1 MPDVIF
7 EEIECKSAVHRI
19 SPPASRNM
27 PFRWTLNP
35 YRGCQHAC
43 TYCFARGT
51 HEYLGYD
58 SGRDFETRVVVKVN
72 APEMLRQDLG
82 RGSWRRELIA
92 IGTACDPYQAAE
104 LKYSL
109 THRILKVLRDFA
121 NPASIVTKSPH
132 IIRDADVLE
141 QLSRVADLTVNFS
154 VSTLDDDV
162 WKRIEPATAKPRK
175 RLEAMRFLSERGIRC
190 GVLLAPILP
199 GLTDEPED
207 LERVVEAAREHGAS
221 FVHDNVLYLKPGTK
235 EWFMPFLREAYPH
248 LSERYAKYYR
258 GAYAPQTYTQDVH
271 RTVERLR
278 LKYGMV
284 TPRRVQPSAGQ
295 LQLAM

>member
-7 EEIECKSAVHRI
+7 EEIECKSAV
-19 SPPASRNM
+19 SRVNAGGM

-58 SGRDFETRVVVKVN
+58 AGRDFESRIVVKVN
-72 APEMLRQDLG
+72 APEMLRQDLA
-82 RGSWRRELIA
+82 RPSWRRELIA

-109 THRILKVLRDFA
+109 THRLLKVLREFA

-132 IIRDADVLE
+132 VIRDADVLE
-141 QLSRVADLTVNFS
+141 DLSSVADVTVAFS
-154 VSTLDDDV
+154 VSTLDEDV
-162 WKRIEPATAKPRK
+162 WRRIEPGTAKPGK
-175 RLEAMRFLSERGIRC
+175 RLQAMRLLSERGIRC
-190 GVLLAPILP
+190 GVMLAPVLP
-199 GLTDEPED
+199 GLTDDPD
-207 LERVVEAAREHGAS
+207 GLERVVDAAREHGAS
-221 FVHDNVLYLKPGTK
+221 FIHDNVLYLKPGTK

-248 LSERYAKYYR
+248 LAERYARYYR
-258 GAYAPQTYTQDVH
+258 GAYAPQSYTQEVH

-278 LKYGMV
+278 LKYDLG
-284 TPRRVQPSAGQ
+284 TRPRVQPSAGQ

>member
-1 MPDVIF
+1 MPDIIF
-7 EEIECKSAVHRI
+7 EEVECKSAI
-19 SPPASRNM
+19 TKLSMPAASSL

-58 SGRDFETRVVVKVN
+58 SGRDFDTRVVVKKN
-72 APEMLRQDLG
+72 IAEMLRQDLG
-82 RGSWRRELIA
+82 RASWRRETIG

-109 THRILKVLRDFA
+109 THRVLKVLRDLA
-121 NPASIVTKSPH
+121 NPATLVTKSPH

-141 QLSRVADLTVNFS
+141 DLSEVADLTVSFS
-154 VSTLDDDV
+154 IATLDEDI
-162 WKRIEPATAKPRK
+162 WTRTEPGTAKPRK
-175 RLEAMRFLSERGIRC
+175 RLDAMRLLSERGIRC
-190 GVLLAPILP
+190 GVLLAPVLP
-199 GLTDEPED
+199 GLTDAPGD
-207 LERVVEAAREHGAS
+207 LEQVVEAAREHGAS
-221 FVHDNVLYLKPGTK
+221 FIHDNVLYLKPGTK

-284 TPRRVQPSAGQ
+284 MPQRVQPSAGQ

>member
-1 MPDVIF
+1 VPDVVF

-19 SPPASRNM
+19 ATNSL

-51 HEYLGYD
+51 HQHLGYD
-58 SGRDFETRVVVKVN
+58 AGRDFESRIIVKVN
-72 APEMLRQDLG
+72 AAEMLRQDLG
-82 RGSWRRELIA
+82 RPGWQRELIA

-109 THRILKVLRDFA
+109 THRILRVLRDFA
-121 NPASIVTKSPH
+121 NPTSIVTKSPLVV
-132 IIRDADVLE
+132 RDADVLE
-141 QLSRVADLTVNFS
+141 SLAREAELS
-154 VSTLDDDV
+154 VSFSIATLDEEI
-162 WKRIEPATAKPRK
+162 WKRIEPGTAKPQK
-175 RLEAMRFLSERGIRC
+175 RLDAMRLLSERGIRC
-190 GVLLAPILP
+190 GVLLAPVLP
-199 GLTDEPED
+199 GLTDAPED

-258 GAYAPQTYTQDVH
+258 GAYAPNTYTQDVH
-271 RTVERLR
+271 RTIGNLRRKYDLIPPERI
-278 LKYGMV
+278 M
-284 TPRRVQPSAGQ
+284 PSAGQ

>member
-7 EEIECKSAVHRI
+7 EEIECKSAINRVH
-19 SPPASRNM
+19 AGNM

-43 TYCFARGT
+43 TYCFARAS
-51 HEYLGYD
+51 HEFLGYD
-58 SGRDFETRVVVKVN
+58 AGRDFETRIVVKVN
-72 APEMLRQDLG
+72 APEMLRRDLARPG
-82 RGSWRRELIA
+82 WGRELIA

-109 THRILKVLRDFA
+109 THRVSAGAARLREPGEHRHQVA
-121 NPASIVTKSPH
+121 AHRPRRRRARRRCRASRT
-132 IIRDADVLE
+132 
-141 QLSRVADLTVNFS
+141 LTVNFS
-154 VSTLDDDV
+154 ISTLDEDV
-162 WKRIEPATAKPRK
+162 WKRIEPGTAKPSK
-175 RLEAMRFLSERGIRC
+175 RLQAMEALAERGIRC
-190 GVLLAPILP
+190 GVMLAPILP
-199 GLTDEPED
+199 GLTDDPQS

-258 GAYAPQTYTQDVH
+258 GAYAPRTYTQDVH
-271 RTVERLR
+271 RVLERLR
-278 LKYGMV
+278 CRYGLAPPAAV
-284 TPRRVQPSAGQ
+284 RPTAGQ

>member
-19 SPPASRNM
+19 VTNNL

-51 HEYLGYD
+51 HQHLGYD
-58 SGRDFETRVVVKVN
+58 SGRDFESRVIVKVN
-72 APEMLRQDLG
+72 AAEMLRQDLG
-82 RGSWRRELIA
+82 RPSWQRELIA
-92 IGTACDPYQAAE
+92 VGTACDPYQAAE

-109 THRILKVLRDFA
+109 THRILRVLRDYA
-121 NPASIVTKSPH
+121 NPASIVTKSPL
-132 IIRDADVLE
+132 IVRDADVLE
-141 QLSRVADLTVNFS
+141 SLGREAELTVSFS
-154 VSTLDDDV
+154 IATLDEEV
-162 WKRIEPATAKPRK
+162 WKRIEPGTAKPQK
-175 RLEAMRFLSERGIRC
+175 RLDAMRLLSERGIRC
-190 GVLLAPILP
+190 GVLLAPVLP
-199 GLTDEPED
+199 GLTDAPED
-207 LERVVEAAREHGAS
+207 LERVIEAAREHGAS

-258 GAYAPQTYTQDVH
+258 GAYAPKTYTQDVH
-271 RTVERLR
+271 RTIGNLR
-278 LKYGMV
+278 RKYDLIPP
-284 TPRRVQPSAGQ
+284 PRVMPSAGQ

>member
-7 EEIECKSAVHRI
+7 EEIECKSALNRVNV
-19 SPPASRNM
+19 RNM
-27 PFRWTLNP
+27 PFRWSLNP

-51 HEYLGYD
+51 HEFLGYD
-58 SGRDFETRVVVKVN
+58 AGRDFETRIVVKVN

-82 RGSWRRELIA
+82 RPGWRRELIA
-92 IGTACDPYQAAE
+92 IGTACDPYQQAE

-121 NPASIVTKSPH
+121 NPASIITKSPH

-141 QLSRVADLTVNFS
+141 DLAACAEVTVNFS
-154 VSTLDDDV
+154 VSTLDEDV
-162 WKRIEPATAKPRK
+162 WKRIEPATAKPAK
-175 RLEAMRFLSERGIRC
+175 RLEAMRFLASRGVRC
-190 GVLLAPILP
+190 GVMLAPVLP
-199 GLTDEPED
+199 GLTDAPES
-207 LERVVEAAREHGAS
+207 LEAVVRAARDHGAS

-235 EWFMPFLREAYPH
+235 EWFMPSLREAYPH
-248 LSERYAKYYR
+248 LAERYAKYYR
-258 GAYAPQTYTQDVH
+258 GAYAPATYTAEVH
-271 RTVERLR
+271 QTVQRLR
-278 LKYGMV
+278 AKFGLLD
-284 TPRRVQPSAGQ
+284 RQPSPGPTAGQ

>member
-7 EEIECKSAVHRI
+7 EEIECKSALNKVAV
-19 SPPASRNM
+19 PGM
-27 PFRWTLNP
+27 PFRWSLNP

-58 SGRDFETRVVVKVN
+58 SGRDFETRVVVKTN

-82 RGSWRRELIA
+82 RPGWQRELVV
-92 IGTACDPYQAAE
+92 IGTACDPYQPAE

-109 THRILKVLRDFA
+109 THRLLRVMRDFA
-121 NPASIVTKSPH
+121 NPASIVTKSPLVV
-132 IIRDADVLE
+132 RDADVLR
-141 QLSRVADLTVNFS
+141 QLSEVAAVTVNFS
-154 VSTLDDDV
+154 VATLDEEI
-162 WKRIEPATAKPRK
+162 WKRTEPTTSKPRR
-175 RLEAMRFLSERGIRC
+175 RLEAMRLLTERGIRC

-199 GLTDEPED
+199 GLTDDPAA

-235 EWFMPFLREAYPH
+235 EWFMPFLRESYPH
-248 LSERYAKYYR
+248 LSERYSKYYR
-258 GAYAPQTYTQDVH
+258 GVYAPKTYTQEVH
-271 RTVERLR
+271 RVVERLR
-278 LKYGMV
+278 LKYDL
-284 TPRRVQPSAGQ
+284 TPPERIQPSAGQ
-295 LQLAM
+295 LELAIS

>member
-7 EEIECKSAVHRI
+7 EEIECKSAVHRV
-19 SPPASRNM
+19 SQASARTM

-43 TYCFARGT
+43 TYCFARAT
-51 HEYLGYD
+51 HEHLGYD
-58 SGRDFETRVVVKVN
+58 AGRDFETRIIVKVN

-82 RGSWRRELIA
+82 RASWQRELIA

-121 NPASIVTKSPH
+121 NPTSIVTKSPH
-132 IIRDADVLE
+132 VVRDVDVLE
-141 QLSRVADLTVNFS
+141 ELSAVADTTVSFS

-175 RLEAMRFLSERGIRC
+175 RLEAMRALSERGIRC
-190 GVLLAPILP
+190 GVMLAPVLP
-199 GLTDEPED
+199 GLTDD
-207 LERVVEAAREHGAS
+207 AASLEAVVEAACEHGAS
-221 FVHDNVLYLKPGTK
+221 FIHDNVLYLKPGTK

-248 LSERYAKYYR
+248 LSERYSRYYR
-258 GAYAPQTYTQDVH
+258 GPYAPKSYTQDVH
-271 RTVERLR
+271 RVVDRLR
-278 LKYGMV
+278 LKYDLV
-284 TPRRVQPSAGQ
+284 APRRVQPSAGQ

>member
-7 EEIECKSAVHRI
+7 EEIECKSAVNRV
-19 SPPASRNM
+19 SAGNM

-72 APEMLRQDLG
+72 APEMLRKDLSREG
-82 RGSWRRELIA
+82 WRRELIA
-92 IGTACDPYQAAE
+92 VGTACDPYQPAE

-109 THRILKVLRDFA
+109 THRVLKVLRDAA
-121 NPASIVTKSPH
+121 NPASIITKSPF
-132 IIRDADVLE
+132 IVRDADVLE
-141 QLSRVADLTVNFS
+141 SLSQVAELTVNFS
-154 VSTLDDDV
+154 ISTLDEDV
-162 WKRIEPATAKPRK
+162 WKRIEPSTARPQK
-175 RLEAMRFLSERGIRC
+175 RLEAMKLLSERGIRC
-190 GVLLAPILP
+190 GVLLAPVLP
-199 GLTDEPED
+199 GLTDDPAG
-207 LERVVEAAREHGAS
+207 LESVVEAARAHGAS

-258 GAYAPQTYTQDVH
+258 GAYAPKTYTQDVH
-271 RTVERLR
+271 RTVQELR
-278 LKYGMV
+278 RKYDLL
-284 TPRRVQPSAGQ
+284 TPRYVAPSAGQ

>member
-7 EEIECKSAVHRI
+7 EEIECKSAVHRV
-19 SPPASRNM
+19 SQASARTM

-43 TYCFARGT
+43 TYCFARAT
-51 HEYLGYD
+51 HEHLGYD
-58 SGRDFETRVVVKVN
+58 AGRDFETRIIVKVN

-82 RGSWRRELIA
+82 RASWQRELIA

-121 NPASIVTKSPH
+121 NPTSIVTKSPH
-132 IIRDADVLE
+132 VVRDVDVLE
-141 QLSRVADLTVNFS
+141 ELSAVADTTVSFS

-175 RLEAMRFLSERGIRC
+175 RLEAMRALSERGIRC
-190 GVLLAPILP
+190 GVMLAPVLP
-199 GLTDEPED
+199 GLTDD
-207 LERVVEAAREHGAS
+207 AASLEAVVEAACEHGAS
-221 FVHDNVLYLKPGTK
+221 FIHDNVLYLKPGTK

-248 LSERYAKYYR
+248 LSERYSRYYR
-258 GAYAPQTYTQDVH
+258 GPYAPKSYTQDVH
-271 RTVERLR
+271 RVVDRLR
-278 LKYGMV
+278 LKYDLV
-284 TPRRVQPSAGQ
+284 APRRVQPSAGQ
-295 LQLAM
+295 LELAM

>member
-7 EEIECKSAVHRI
+7 EEIECKTAVNKVNL
-19 SPPASRNM
+19 PPGNRM

-58 SGRDFETRVVVKVN
+58 AGRDFETRVVVKVN

-92 IGTACDPYQAAE
+92 VGTACDPYQPAE

-109 THRILKVLRDFA
+109 THRILKVMRDFA
-121 NPASIVTKSPH
+121 NPISVVTKSPFVV
-132 IIRDADVLE
+132 RDADVIQSLAA
-141 QLSRVADLTVNFS
+141 VADVTINFS
-154 VSTLDDDV
+154 IATLDEEI
-162 WKRIEPATAKPRK
+162 WKRIEPSTARPAK
-175 RLEAMRFLSERGIRC
+175 RLEAMRFLTDRGIRC
-190 GVLLAPILP
+190 GVMLAPVLP
-199 GLTDEPED
+199 GLTDDPRTLED
-207 LERVVEAAREHGAS
+207 VVEAAREHGAS

-258 GAYAPQTYTQDVH
+258 GVYAPRTYTQEVH
-271 RTVERLR
+271 RTIDGLR
-278 LKYGMV
+278 RKFDLV
-284 TPRRVQPSAGQ
+284 PREAVSPSAGQ
-295 LQLAM
+295 LQMAI

>member
-1 MPDVIF
+1 MADVIF
-7 EEIECKSAVHRI
+7 EEIECKSAVHKVSQGAARM
-19 SPPASRNM
+19 M

-51 HEYLGYD
+51 HEHLGYD
-58 SGRDFETRVVVKVN
+58 AGRDFETRIIVKVN

-82 RGSWRRELIA
+82 RASWQRELIA

-109 THRILKVLRDFA
+109 THRILKVMRDFA

-132 IIRDADVLE
+132 VIRDADVLE
-141 QLSRVADLTVNFS
+141 DLSAVADVTVSFS
-154 VSTLDDDV
+154 VSTLDEDV
-162 WKRIEPATAKPRK
+162 WRRIEPGTAKPRK
-175 RLEAMRFLSERGIRC
+175 RLEAMRLLTERGIRC
-190 GVLLAPILP
+190 GVLLAPVLP
-199 GLTDEPED
+199 GVTDAPAA
-207 LERVVEAAREHGAS
+207 LEEVVEAAREHGAS
-221 FVHDNVLYLKPGTK
+221 FIHDNVLYLKPGTK

-258 GAYAPQTYTQDVH
+258 GPYAPKSYTQDVH
-271 RTVERLR
+271 RLVDRLR
-278 LKYGMV
+278 LKYDLIA
-284 TPRRVQPSAGQ
+284 PRRIQPSAGQ
-295 LQLAM
+295 LELAM

>member
-1 MPDVIF
+1 MPAVIF

-19 SPPASRNM
+19 VTNNL

-51 HEYLGYD
+51 HQHLGYD
-58 SGRDFETRVVVKVN
+58 SGRDFESRVIVKVN
-72 APEMLRQDLG
+72 AAEMLRQDLG
-82 RGSWRRELIA
+82 RPSWQRELIA
-92 IGTACDPYQAAE
+92 VGTACDPYQAAE

-109 THRILKVLRDFA
+109 THRILRVLRDYA
-121 NPASIVTKSPH
+121 NPASIVTKSPL
-132 IIRDADVLE
+132 IVRDADVLE
-141 QLSRVADLTVNFS
+141 SLGREAELTVSFS
-154 VSTLDDDV
+154 IATLDEEV
-162 WKRIEPATAKPRK
+162 WKRIEPGTAKPQK
-175 RLEAMRFLSERGIRC
+175 RLDAMRLLSERGIRC
-190 GVLLAPILP
+190 GVLLAPVLP
-199 GLTDEPED
+199 GLTDAPED
-207 LERVVEAAREHGAS
+207 LERVIEAAREHGAS

-258 GAYAPQTYTQDVH
+258 GAYAPKTYTQDVH
-271 RTVERLR
+271 RTIGNLR
-278 LKYGMV
+278 RKYDLIPP
-284 TPRRVQPSAGQ
+284 PRVMPSAGQ

>member
-7 EEIECKSAVHRI
+7 EEIECKSAVTRI
-19 SPPASRNM
+19 NAPGL

-58 SGRDFETRVVVKVN
+58 SGPDFETRIVVKVN
-72 APEMLRQDLG
+72 APRVLRADLA

-92 IGTACDPYQAAE
+92 IGTACDPYQQAE

-109 THRILKVLRDFA
+109 THRLLRVLRDFA
-121 NPASIVTKSPH
+121 NPATITTKSPH
-132 IIRDADVLE
+132 VVRDADVLE
-141 QLSRVADLTVNFS
+141 ALAQVADVSVNFS
-154 VSTLDDDV
+154 IATLDEDV
-162 WKRIEPATAKPRK
+162 WRRTEPATAKPRK
-175 RLEAMRFLSERGIRC
+175 RLEAMRLLSERGIRC
-190 GVLLAPILP
+190 GVMLAPVLP
-199 GLTDEPED
+199 GLTDDPEGLRD
-207 LERVVEAAREHGAS
+207 VVEAAREHGAS
-221 FVHDNVLYLKPGTK
+221 FVHDNVLYLRPGTK

-248 LSERYAKYYR
+248 LAERYARYYR
-258 GAYAPQTYTQDVH
+258 GAYAPKSYTQDVH
-271 RTVERLR
+271 RTIEALR
-278 LKYGMV
+278 REFGLIDQAPQRA
-284 TPRRVQPSAGQ
+284 TAGQ